1 MKTGLSGRIRLS
13 YFVLIIPY
21 IFTLVFFLIHD
32 HSINQRYETMLGS
45 IEAAGSFNT
54 DFKKDFDLE
63 TYLLI
68 AGNVTP
74 DDTSLPKLLS
84 DAQAVIDRLVE
95 LTDDVA
101 NLKRLQDCSKYLSKL
116 ASYIEKIEENLDYED
131 KYDSNIL
138 IWENDVQIITSL
150 IENTVDEYIYE
161 ENRLLMSEQAEN
173 KRTNEMFMLLSI
185 ILVSGIVIIALI
197 VSAFAPEAIARPI
210 EEQVRAEQERLRRA
224 EFELLQSQI
233 NPHFLYN
240 TLDAIVWSA
249 ESKDE
254 EQVIRMTRSLSDF
267 FRVSLSKGKDEISI
281 REELVHVQ
289 SYLKIQQIRY
299 QDILTFDIDIDK
311 KYLDSRIPK
320 ITLQPLV
327 ENALY
332 HGIKNKRGGGSIRI
346 HARDCENGFVICIE
360 DNGAG
365 MDEKR
370 LAEVREGLINQA
382 PAESEIYGLYN
393 VNERIRLCFGPEYG
407 ITIQSE
413 QNVGTKVLV
422 NLPICHKNDDKI
434 VENS

>member
-1 MKTGLSGRIRLS
+1 MKTGLSGKIRLS
-13 YFVLIIPY
+13 YLILIIPY
-21 IFTLVFFLIHD
+21 LITLVFFLIHN
-32 HSINQRYETMLGS
+32 HSVNRRYETMLGS
-45 IEAAGSFNT
+45 IEAAGSFNM

-74 DDTSLPKLLS
+74 EETTLLQMLA
-84 DAQAVIDRLVE
+84 DAQEVIDRLME
-95 LTDDVA
+95 LTDNGV

-116 ASYIEKIEENLDYED
+116 VSYIERIEENLGYED
-131 KYDSNIL
+131 RYDSNIM

-150 IENTVDEYIYE
+150 IEDTVDAYIYE
-161 ENRLLMSEQAEN
+161 ENRQLMREQEVN
-173 KRTNEMFMLLSI
+173 KSLNDVFLQVSV
-185 ILVSGIVIIALI
+185 ILVTVIVIMAFI
-197 VSAFAPEAIARPI
+197 VSAVAPEAIARPI

-224 EFELLQSQI
+224 EFELLQAQI

-249 ESKDE
+249 ESEDE

-267 FRVSLSKGKDEISI
+267 FRVSLSKGREEISI
-281 REELVHVQ
+281 REELVHVH

-299 QDILTFDIDIDK
+299 QDILTYDIAVDD

-332 HGIKNKRGGGSIRI
+332 HGIKNKRGGGFI
-346 HARDCENGFVICIE
+346 HISAYDCENGFVICIE

-370 LAEVREGLINQA
+370 LAKVREGLVNQA
-382 PAESEIYGLYN
+382 PEESEIYGLYN
-393 VNERIRLCFGPEYG
+393 VNERIRLDFGTGYG
-407 ITIQSE
+407 ISIQSE
-413 QNVGTKVLV
+413 QNCGTKVLV
-422 NLPICHKNDDKI
+422 NLPFCHKLKSEI
-434 VENS
+434 GENQ

>member
-13 YFVLIIPY
+13 YLVLILPY
-21 IFTLVFFLIHD
+21 IITLVYFLVHN
-32 HSINQRYETMLGS
+32 HNVNQRYETMLGS

-68 AGNVTP
+68 AGNVKP
-74 DDTSLPKLLS
+74 EDTILPELLN
-84 DAQAVIDRLVE
+84 DAQDVIDRLVD
-95 LTDDVA
+95 LTDDRDNA
-101 NLKRLQDCSKYLSKL
+101 KRLADCAKYLNNLKI
-116 ASYIEKIEENLDYED
+116 YIERIEENLNYED
-131 KYDSNIL
+131 KYDSNIM

-150 IENTVDEYIYE
+150 IENTVNEYIYE
-161 ENRLLMSEQAEN
+161 ENRLLMAEQEEN
-173 KRTNEMFMLLSI
+173 KRANDLFLKMS
-185 ILVSGIVIIALI
+185 VALI
-197 VSAFAPEAIARPI
+197 TVVIVMAVVVSAVAPEAIARPI

-224 EFELLQSQI
+224 EFELLQAQI

-267 FRVSLSKGKDEISI
+267 FRASLSKGRDEISL
-281 REELVHVQ
+281 RDELVHVR
-289 SYLKIQQIRY
+289 SYLEIQQIRY
-299 QDILTFDIDIDK
+299 QDILTYDIDIDE
-311 KYLDSRIPK
+311 KYMDCRIPK

-332 HGIKNKRGGGSIRI
+332 HGIKNKRGGGSIRLY
-346 HARDCENGFVICIE
+346 AQDDADNENGFVICVE

-370 LAEVREGLINQA
+370 LAEVRDGLINKA
-382 PAESEIYGLYN
+382 PAETEIYGLFN
-393 VNERIRLCFGPEYG
+393 VNERIQLDFGTEFG
-407 ITIQSE
+407 ISIQSE
-413 QNVGTKVLV
+413 QKQGTKIYVH
-422 NLPICHKNDDKI
+422 LPFCCK
-434 VENS
+434 

>member
-13 YFVLIIPY
+13 YIILIFPY
-21 IFTLVFFLIHD
+21 IITLVFFLLHD
-32 HSINQRYETMLGS
+32 QSVNQRYETMLGS

-74 DDTSLPKLLS
+74 ENTILPKLLS
-84 DAQAVIDRLVE
+84 DAQDVIDRLVD

-101 NLKRLQDCSKYLSKL
+101 NLKRLQDCNKYLSNL
-116 ASYIEKIEENLDYED
+116 ASYIDRIEENLNYED
-131 KYDSNIL
+131 RYDSNL
-138 IWENDVQIITSL
+138 MIWENDVQIITSL
-150 IENTVDEYIYE
+150 IENTVNEYIYE

-185 ILVSGIVIIALI
+185 VVVSGIVIMALI
-197 VSAFAPEAIARPI
+197 VSAFAPVAIARPI

-267 FRVSLSKGKDEISI
+267 FRISLSKGKDEISI
-281 REELVHVQ
+281 KEELLHVR

-299 QDILTFDIDIDK
+299 QDILTYDIDVDK
-311 KYLDSRIPK
+311 KYQDARIPK

-332 HGIKNKRGGGSIRI
+332 HGIKNKRGGGFI
-346 HARDCENGFVICIE
+346 HISAEDCENGFVICIE

-370 LAEVREGLINQA
+370 LAEVRDGLINQA
-382 PAESEIYGLYN
+382 PAESAIYGLYN
-393 VNERIRLCFGPEYG
+393 VNERIRLDFGPEYG

-422 NLPICHKNDDKI
+422 NLPFCHKNYDEI
-434 VENS
+434 GENQ